1 MRIVPTVFLSVLMA
15 APVMAQDVA
24 TETPWR
30 VTVTAQIEALRSED
44 GETALSLAGAAFRA
58 NYSDPDRFFADIQR
72 AGYAPIST
80 SRTHSVGT
88 FRELGDGSVV
98 QEVEIVGSDGKVWE
112 AIYQMADE
120 PDEGWRVQGVVLRST
135 SGIGI

>member
-1 MRIVPTVFLSVLMA
+1 MRFVPTVFLSVLMV
-15 APVMAQDVA
+15 APVVAQDVA
-24 TETPWR
+24 AEAPWR
-30 VTVTAQIEALRSED
+30 VTVSAQIEALRSED

-58 NYSDPDRFFADIQR
+58 TYSDPERFITDIGR
-72 AGYAPIST
+72 AGYAPIAT
-80 SRTHSVGT
+80 SRTHSFGT
-88 FRELGDGSVV
+88 FRQLGDGTVV

-120 PDEGWRVQGVVLRST
+120 PDEGWRVQGVVLRGT